1 MSGRETKN
9 NLVTEVTD
17 RQLTVFYILLGLGC
31 LAHEW
36 YWYKRYII
44 QPGSSLSTYLD
55 GFREL
60 MPTPELAF
68 PLVILIHLLF
78 VLLAFLTILDKRR
91 SLWSLLQLPTIVAL
105 YFVQGMKPSNH
116 LFFLILVFAVH
127 GVYCALECFYRRR
140 QDIVSLGLN
149 RSYLRLNLL
158 ILLCST
164 YFVAALVKINPVF
177 FNLETTSA
185 TQFVYPPFWPMHYGL
200 KFFMGR
206 EHVIND
212 WMLQFYAVV
221 GIATT
226 YAIEFGL
233 PILFCVPRWRRIGL
247 AVGLLFHL
255 VIVSF
260 SAIDF
265 SMIVFAIY
273 PLVLKGQEVE
283 DFLSNY
289 VFRPS
294 RRILVTTGIVG
305 VYLCSVAVLFDLIHL
320 PVWAWWYEIYRFVH
334 IFAVAYI
341 AILMCHFARQGMRST
356 VRPDSLAPDAV

>member
-9 NLVTEVTD
+9 SLVTDVTD

-44 QPGSSLSTYLD
+44 QPGSNLSGYLD
-55 GFREL
+55 SFREL

-68 PLVILIHLLF
+68 PFVILIHVLF
-78 VLLAFLTILDKRR
+78 ILWALLTIIDKRR
-91 SLWSLLQLPTIVAL
+91 PLWSALQLPTIIAL
-105 YFVQGMKPSNH
+105 FFLLGMKVPNH
-116 LFFLILVFAVH
+116 FFFLILVYAVH
-127 GVYCALECFYRRR
+127 AAYLVLGCYYWRKQDVIGVA
-140 QDIVSLGLN
+140 LN
-149 RSYLRLNLL
+149 RNYLRLNLL
-158 ILLCST
+158 ILLCTT
-164 YFVAALVKINPVF
+164 YFVAALFKINPVF
-177 FNLETTSA
+177 LNLESTSA
-185 TQFVYPPFWPMHYGL
+185 AKFVYPPLWPIHYGL

-206 EHVIND
+206 EHVIQD
-212 WMLQFYAVV
+212 WMMRFYGVV

-265 SMIVFAIY
+265 SMVVFAIY

-294 RRILVTTGIVG
+294 RRILVTTSIVG
-305 VYLCSVAVLFDLIHL
+305 VYFCSVAVLFGLINL
-320 PVWAWWYEIYRFVH
+320 PVWARWFEIYRFVH

-341 AILMCHFARQGMRST
+341 AILMCRFAQQGLRSN
-356 VRPDSLAPDAV
+356 VRSASLVPDAV